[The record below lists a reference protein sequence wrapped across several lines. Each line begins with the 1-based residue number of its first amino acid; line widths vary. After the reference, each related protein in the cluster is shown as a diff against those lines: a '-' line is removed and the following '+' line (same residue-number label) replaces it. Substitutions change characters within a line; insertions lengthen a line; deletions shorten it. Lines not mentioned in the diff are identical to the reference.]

1 MHDDGNEPMGKV
13 NHSQSA
19 IPNSPFAI
27 ETRAL
32 TKHFGTN
39 VAVEAL
45 DLRVP
50 QGQIYGLV
58 GPDGAG
64 KTTSIRMLCGILAP
78 TFGDAT
84 VAGLN
89 IVTQS
94 EEVKARIGYMSQRF
108 TLYGDLSVRENLD
121 FFAEMH
127 NVPRVERD
135 ARAGRLLEFSRLT
148 EHQER
153 RAENLSG
160 GMKQKLALACTLIHR
175 PDVLFLDEPTTGVD
189 PVSRREFWKILYDLL
204 REGVTLFVATPYMDE
219 AERCAHVGFLSR
231 GRLLVSGTPL
241 ELKRLLTRQVIEMRA
256 KPRKIAQGIA
266 RALVG
271 EGALQI
277 FGDSLH
283 ISTDDAD
290 ALIEKL
296 RRELSHAGAEIV
308 TLRRIA
314 PSMEDVF
321 MEMSK
326 A

>member
-1 MHDDGNEPMGKV
+1 M
-13 NHSQSA
+13 NHSQFE

-32 TKHFGTN
+32 TKRFSMT
-39 VAVEAL
+39 VAVDGV

-64 KTTSIRMLCGILAP
+64 KTTLIRMLCGILAP
-78 TFGDAT
+78 TSGDAA

-94 EEVKARIGYMSQRF
+94 EEIKARIGYMSQRF

-127 NVPRVERD
+127 RVPRAERD
-135 ARAGRLLEFSRLT
+135 ARAVRLLEFSRLA
-148 EHQER
+148 EHQDR

-219 AERCAHVGFLSR
+219 AERCAHVGFLSK

-241 ELKRLLTRQVIEMRA
+241 ELKHLLTRQIIEMRA
-256 KPRKIAQGIA
+256 KPRKIAQSIA
-266 RALVG
+266 RAVAG
-271 EGALQI
+271 EGAVQI

-283 ISTDDAD
+283 IRTDDAD

-296 RRELSHAGAEIV
+296 HREVSHAGADIV

-321 MEMSK
+321 MEMTNRNSEIGGRN
-326 A
+326 